1 MSSSSSRS
9 SDSSVN
15 LNKKKTNSA
24 EKKKKKAIAEYSC
37 DWNIGVVEILINVY
51 EQYVDKK
58 VEAGHSS
65 HIHFECKEWM
75 SMCDTFQAELGEA
88 GLWFDEDQTIEV
100 SEMRSKI
107 MAMKNAPSPE
117 LEAIKNHNVELWE
130 KWCKCCSLTENTG
143 KSGSIQTQSSHKT
156 STSRGV
162 KSGLQKLKLSKLCDD
177 AFAILNDMD
186 ITPDV
191 YMRAATMIVNTED
204 HYIVKEFTQLNKS
217 DRLSYLMNVMLQN

>member
-15 LNKKKTNSA
+15 LNKKKMNNA
-24 EKKKKKAIAEYSC
+24 EKKKAIADASF
-37 DWNIGVVEILINVY
+37 WKIGMVEVLINVY

-75 SMCDTFQAELGEA
+75 N
-88 GLWFDEDQTIEV
+88 I
-100 SEMRSKI
+100 
-107 MAMKNAPSPE
+107 PSRTKT
-117 LEAIKNHNVELWE
+117 LFMEAIKNGNVELWE

-162 KSGLQKLKLSKLCDD
+162 KSGLQKLEVTKVCDD

-186 ITPDV
+186 IKPDV

-204 HYIVKEFTQLNKS
+204 HYVVKEFTRVKKS
-217 DRLSYLMNVMLQN
+217 ERLSYLMNVMLQN

>member
-1 MSSSSSRS
+1 MSSSSSSRS

-24 EKKKKKAIAEYSC
+24 EKKKKAIADYSC
-37 DWNIGVVEILINVY
+37 DWNIGVVEVLINVY
-51 EQYVDKK
+51 KQYVDKK

-75 SMCDTFQAELGEA
+75 SMCDTFQAELRHHF
-88 GLWFDEDQTIEV
+88 WFDENQPIEV

-107 MAMKNAPSPE
+107 TAMKNAPSPE
-117 LEAIKNHNVELWE
+117 LEAIKNDNVELWE

-143 KSGSIQTQSSHKT
+143 KSGSIKTQSSRKT
-156 STSRGV
+156 STTRAV
-162 KSGLQKLKLSKLCDD
+162 KSGLQKLEVTKVCDD

-186 ITPDV
+186 IKPDV